1 MIAIRN
7 HNTNSMK
14 RVIIGIFFIIPFV
27 AQCQNG
33 VNNPPEWVKN
43 PPTSKENIY
52 GVGFGTSTNRDIA
65 ERKAI
70 MDANVNLAEKVQ
82 PAVITITSQIDSV
95 VKNNV
100 VLIEKV
106 QTVRKK
112 VQATL
117 ENTNIK
123 ERAVFED
130 NGRISV
136 YVLIEMPIKEINR
149 SVVNQITDD
158 KDLYNAIAKTKAYK
172 QLARKAK

>member
-1 MIAIRN
+1 
-7 HNTNSMK
+7 
-14 RVIIGIFFIIPFV
+14 
-27 AQCQNG
+27 
-33 VNNPPEWVKN
+33 
-43 PPTSKENIY
+43 
-52 GVGFGTSTNRDIA
+52 
-65 ERKAI
+65 
-70 MDANVNLAEKVQ
+70 
-82 PAVITITSQIDSV
+82 TITSQIDSV

-158 KDLYNAIAKTKAYK
+158 KELYSAIAKTKAYK